1 MKLVYC
7 RSIPSAIVH
16 QTICFEILYVAL
28 LDAIIITRTMNN
40 IVPCDMIFFYFGG
53 GGGKIVSISSSK
65 CTTSYLASTSKDM
78 YMVIFYCIGCEHK
91 NET

>member
-7 RSIPSAIVH
+7 RSIPSAIGH

-53 GGGKIVSISSSK
+53 GGG
-65 CTTSYLASTSKDM
+65 
-78 YMVIFYCIGCEHK
+78 
-91 NET
+91 